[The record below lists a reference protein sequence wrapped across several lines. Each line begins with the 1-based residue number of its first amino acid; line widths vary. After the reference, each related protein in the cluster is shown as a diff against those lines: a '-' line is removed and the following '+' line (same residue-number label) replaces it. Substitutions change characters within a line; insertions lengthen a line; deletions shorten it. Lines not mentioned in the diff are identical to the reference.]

1 MQNLQFLID
10 ALTRDRGLHISIVDV
25 SGILNAPSRKIAFKN
40 VIHSKPFCDV
50 AKSTEKGYRVCLLCK
65 SLANGKAIS
74 TQRAFFGH
82 CLYGLCEAIVPLVI
96 GESVAAVV
104 YVGNAVVDEEYAKDR
119 IERTCRHTG
128 VDKQKLYGALAK
140 CERRYS
146 EEELLGLGEIV
157 CDYIKMLVEKHPTRP
172 TRLHWLVSALKE
184 HAEQTF
190 CSNSTLKELSVLY
203 HKNEKYLGRLFKREM
218 GVSFHEYRLL
228 LRLKKA
234 EALLS
239 ASSDKTIDIA
249 LECGFNTVSYFN
261 RAFKAHYGMPPSK
274 YAALKKEG

>member
-74 TQRAFFGH
+74 TQRAFCGH
-82 CLYGLCEAIVPLVI
+82 CLYGLCEAAVPLVI

-140 CERRYS
+140 CEHRYS

-157 CDYIKMLVEKHPTRP
+157 CDYIKMLVEKHPTRS

-249 LECGFNTVSYFN
+249 FECGFNTVSYFN

-274 YAALKKEG
+274 YAASKKEG